1 MVLKAVQETTKN
13 LRGIHKILEDS
24 RSPFRKIKT
33 TDTHNS
39 ITNFFLSTYDRF
51 NRIGLANTLIYPLN
65 GFLKPECDN

>member
-1 MVLKAVQETTKN
+1 MVLQAVQENTNN
-13 LRGIHKILEDS
+13 LRGIHKFLGDS
-24 RSPFRKIKT
+24 RNPFRTSKT

-51 NRIGLANTLIYPLN
+51 NRIGLANILIYPLN